1 MSVSERSNGAERRNP
16 EKPVFCDCIAKSRP
30 KLKKINVPERWRIN
44 TTQDIYVSFRKLPM
58 LEKDSIIKMFN
69 RLQPITPSG
78 HIAAIILDED
88 KEALLSEE
96 EKNIVTNKGFELYF
110 Y

>member
-1 MSVSERSNGAERRNP
+1 M
-16 EKPVFCDCIAKSRP
+16 
-30 KLKKINVPERWRIN
+30 
-44 TTQDIYVSFRKLPM
+44 SFRKLPM

-69 RLQPITPSG
+69 RLKPITPSG